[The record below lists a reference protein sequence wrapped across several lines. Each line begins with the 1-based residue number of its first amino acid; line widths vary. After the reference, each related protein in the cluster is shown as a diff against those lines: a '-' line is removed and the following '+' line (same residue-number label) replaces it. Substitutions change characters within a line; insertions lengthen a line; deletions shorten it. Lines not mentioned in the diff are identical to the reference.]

1 MSTRQKKN
9 SRLKRFAIPL
19 VCVVLTAYFLHHA
32 WSGRFGLEA
41 SARIADDEVRLQ
53 YELVRLKHQ
62 RQELEARVRLLR
74 DGTLEQDMLDEQ
86 SRRMLGVTAADEIVI
101 LR

>member
-9 SRLKRFAIPL
+9 GRLHRFAIPAICL
-19 VCVVLTAYFLHHA
+19 VLMAYFLHHA

-41 SARIADDEVRLQ
+41 AARIAEDEVRLE

-62 RQELEARVRLLR
+62 REDLEARVRLLR

-86 SRRMLGVTAADEIVI
+86 SRRMLGVSAPNEVVI